1 MPVCPHCG
9 TELVYR
15 DRVRRHYRK
24 EGGDKVWFL
33 LRRLKCPHCGSLHRE
48 LPDLLA
54 PYKHYLV
61 EIISGV
67 LDGIVKPDDEDTEDY
82 PCEQTMERWRNWL
95 ELNRSYIEGYL
106 RSVGYRLLGFGEE
119 LKLFWLYRVYRCPSP
134 KAREK
139 YGDGLLHDTDRTYL
153 AWKENDEWQ
162 NIELKE
168 IVPDKSNSIAENN
181 EFWSIE
187 FLPIIEQLITGNE
200 AAEND

>member
-1 MPVCPHCG
+1 MSLAASYALRSCQKTWLLYQRTTWNATKKTPFSVKSRETPVCPHCG

-15 DRVRRHYRK
+15 DRIRRHYRK

-54 PYKHYLV
+54 PYKHYLS

-67 LDGIVKPDDEDTEDY
+67 LDGIVKPDDVDTEDY
-82 PCEQTMERWRNWL
+82 PCEQTMERWRKWL

-119 LKLFWLYRVYRCPSP
+119 LLNSTVSLLEHMRSSLRSWLETMLRFVY
-134 KAREK
+134 
-139 YGDGLLHDTDRTYL
+139 
-153 AWKENDEWQ
+153 
-162 NIELKE
+162 
-168 IVPDKSNSIAENN
+168 NSGG
-181 EFWSIE
+181 
-187 FLPIIEQLITGNE
+187 FLEPFRQ
-200 AAEND
+200 